1 MISNDIIIY
10 DGVCVMCNSF
20 FRWVHKNDKKN
31 IFMFSNFQSKFS
43 LNNMDKLKNTDSIAV
58 VLKDGGVL
66 RKTEAVYY
74 ILKKTNSFLAARFLI
89 FLIPYPISNI
99 FYDFIA
105 SIRYNIFGKY
115 DSCPILDNKYKLK
128 FID

>member
-1 MISNDIIIY
+1 MIKNDIIIY

-31 IFMFSNFQSKFS
+31 IFMFSNFQSKYS

-66 RKTEAVYY
+66 RKTEAVSY

-89 FLIPYPISNI
+89 FVIPYPISNM

>member
-1 MISNDIIIY
+1 MINNDIIIY

-31 IFMFSNFQSKFS
+31 IFMFSNFQSKYS

-74 ILKKTNSFLAARFLI
+74 ILKKTNSFFAARFLI
-89 FLIPYPISNI
+89 FVVPYPISNI

-115 DSCPILDNKYKLK
+115 DSCPIIDNKYKLK

>member
-1 MISNDIIIY
+1 MINNDIIIY

-31 IFMFSNFQSKFS
+31 VFMFSNFQSKYS

-89 FLIPYPISNI
+89 FVIPYPISNM

>member
-1 MISNDIIIY
+1 MINNDIIIY

-31 IFMFSNFQSKFS
+31 IFMFSNFQSKYS

-89 FLIPYPISNI
+89 FVIPYPISNI

>member
-1 MISNDIIIY
+1 MIRNDIIIY

-89 FLIPYPISNI
+89 FVIPYPISNI

>member
-1 MISNDIIIY
+1 MIMNDIIIY

-31 IFMFSNFQSKFS
+31 IFMFSNFQSKYS

-74 ILKKTNSFLAARFLI
+74 ILKKTNSLLTARFLI
-89 FLIPYPISNI
+89 FVIPYPISNI

-105 SIRYNIFGKY
+105 STRYNIFGKY
-115 DSCPILDNKYKLK
+115 ESCPILDNKYKLK

>member
-1 MISNDIIIY
+1 MIKNDIIIY

-31 IFMFSNFQSKFS
+31 IFMFSNFQSKYS
-43 LNNMDKLKNTDSIAV
+43 LNNMDKLKNTDSIAI

-89 FLIPYPISNI
+89 FVIPYPISNI

>member
-1 MISNDIIIY
+1 MIKNDIIIY

-31 IFMFSNFQSKFS
+31 IFMFSNFQSKYS

-89 FLIPYPISNI
+89 FVVPYPISNI

>member
-1 MISNDIIIY
+1 MINNDIIIY

-31 IFMFSNFQSKFS
+31 IFMFSNFQSKYS

-89 FLIPYPISNI
+89 FVVPYPISNI

>member
-1 MISNDIIIY
+1 MINNDIIIY

-31 IFMFSNFQSKFS
+31 IFMFSNFQSKYS

-89 FLIPYPISNI
+89 FVIPYSISNI

-105 SIRYNIFGKY
+105 SIRYNIFAKY

>member
-1 MISNDIIIY
+1 MINNDFIIY

-31 IFMFSNFQSKFS
+31 IFMFSNFQSKYS

-74 ILKKTNSFLAARFLI
+74 ILKKTNSFFAARFLI
-89 FLIPYPISNI
+89 FVVPYPISNI

>member
-1 MISNDIIIY
+1 MINNDIIIY

-31 IFMFSNFQSKFS
+31 VFMFSNFQSKYS

-89 FLIPYPISNI
+89 FVIPYPISNI

>member
-89 FLIPYPISNI
+89 FVIPYPLSNI

>member
-1 MISNDIIIY
+1 MIKNDIIIY

-89 FLIPYPISNI
+89 FVIPYPISNI

>member
-1 MISNDIIIY
+1 MIKNDIIIY

-31 IFMFSNFQSKFS
+31 IFMFSNFQSKYS

-74 ILKKTNSFLAARFLI
+74 ILKKTNSFFAARFLI
-89 FLIPYPISNI
+89 FVVPYPISNI

>member
-1 MISNDIIIY
+1 MKNNDIIIY

-31 IFMFSNFQSKFS
+31 IFMFSNFQSKYS

-74 ILKKTNSFLAARFLI
+74 ILKKTNSFLAVRFLI
-89 FLIPYPISNI
+89 FVIPYPISNM

>member
-1 MISNDIIIY
+1 MIKNDIIIY

-31 IFMFSNFQSKFS
+31 IFMFSNFQSKYS

-89 FLIPYPISNI
+89 FVIPYPISNM

>member
-1 MISNDIIIY
+1 
-10 DGVCVMCNSF
+10 MCNSF

-31 IFMFSNFQSKFS
+31 IFMFSNFQSKYS

-89 FLIPYPISNI
+89 LVIPYPISNI

>member
-1 MISNDIIIY
+1 MINNDIIIY

-31 IFMFSNFQSKFS
+31 IFMFSNFQSKYS
-43 LNNMDKLKNTDSIAV
+43 LNNMDKLKNRDSIAV

-89 FLIPYPISNI
+89 FVIPYPISNM

>member
-1 MISNDIIIY
+1 MIKNDIIIY

-31 IFMFSNFQSKFS
+31 IFMFSNFQSKYS

-89 FLIPYPISNI
+89 FVIPYPISNI

>member
-1 MISNDIIIY
+1 MIKNDIIIY

-31 IFMFSNFQSKFS
+31 IFMFSNFQSKYS
-43 LNNMDKLKNTDSIAV
+43 LNNMDKLKNRDSIAV

-89 FLIPYPISNI
+89 FVIPYSISNI

-115 DSCPILDNKYKLK
+115 DPCPILDNKYKLK

>member
-1 MISNDIIIY
+1 MINNDIIIY

-89 FLIPYPISNI
+89 FVIPYPISNI

>member
-1 MISNDIIIY
+1 MKNNDIIIY

-31 IFMFSNFQSKFS
+31 IFMFSNFQSKYS

-89 FLIPYPISNI
+89 FVIPYPISNM

>member
-31 IFMFSNFQSKFS
+31 TFMFSNFQSKFS

-89 FLIPYPISNI
+89 FVIPYPISNI

>member
-31 IFMFSNFQSKFS
+31 IFMFSNFQSKYS

-89 FLIPYPISNI
+89 FVMPYPISNI

>member
-1 MISNDIIIY
+1 MINNDIIIY

-31 IFMFSNFQSKFS
+31 IFMFSNFQSKYS

-66 RKTEAVYY
+66 RKTEAVSY

-89 FLIPYPISNI
+89 FVIPYPISNI

>member
-1 MISNDIIIY
+1 MINNDIIIY

-31 IFMFSNFQSKFS
+31 IFMFSNFQSKYS

-89 FLIPYPISNI
+89 FIIPYPISNI

-115 DSCPILDNKYKLK
+115 DSCPILNNKYKLK

>member
-1 MISNDIIIY
+1 MINNDIIIY

-31 IFMFSNFQSKFS
+31 IFMFSNFQSKYS
-43 LNNMDKLKNTDSIAV
+43 LNNMDKLKNRDSIAV

-89 FLIPYPISNI
+89 FVIPYSISNI

>member
-1 MISNDIIIY
+1 MIKNDIIIY

-31 IFMFSNFQSKFS
+31 VFMFSNFQSKYS

-89 FLIPYPISNI
+89 FVIPYPISNI

>member
-1 MISNDIIIY
+1 MINNDIIIY

-89 FLIPYPISNI
+89 FIIPYPISNI

>member
-89 FLIPYPISNI
+89 FIIPYPISNI

>member
-31 IFMFSNFQSKFS
+31 IFMFSNFQSKYS

-89 FLIPYPISNI
+89 FVIPYPISNI

>member
-1 MISNDIIIY
+1 MINNDIIIY

-31 IFMFSNFQSKFS
+31 IFMFSNFQSKYS

-89 FLIPYPISNI
+89 FVIPYPISNM

>member
-1 MISNDIIIY
+1 MINNDIIIY

-31 IFMFSNFQSKFS
+31 IFMFSNFQSKYS

-66 RKTEAVYY
+66 RKTEAVSY

-89 FLIPYPISNI
+89 FVIPYPISNM

>member
-43 LNNMDKLKNTDSIAV
+43 SNNMNKLKNTDSIAV

-66 RKTEAVYY
+66 RKTKAIYY
-74 ILKKTNSFLAARFLI
+74 ILKKINKLLIARFLI
-89 FLIPYPISNI
+89 FAVPYPISDV

-105 SIRYNIFGKY
+105 SIRYTIFGKY
-115 DSCPILDNKYKLK
+115 DSCPVLDKCYKLK
-128 FID
+128 FVD

>member
-89 FLIPYPISNI
+89 FVIPYPISNI

-128 FID
+128 FVD

>member
-1 MISNDIIIY
+1 MIKNDIIIY

-31 IFMFSNFQSKFS
+31 IFMFSNFQSKYS

-66 RKTEAVYY
+66 RKTEAVSY

-89 FLIPYPISNI
+89 FVIPYPISNI

>member
-1 MISNDIIIY
+1 MINNDIIIY

-31 IFMFSNFQSKFS
+31 IFMFSNFQSKYS

-74 ILKKTNSFLAARFLI
+74 ILKKTNTFLAARFLI
-89 FLIPYPISNI
+89 FVIPYPISNI

>member
-89 FLIPYPISNI
+89 FVIPYPISNI